1 MELRNAGWFALAASL
16 VTFSACGGGGAAPN
30 GAALST
36 LPSFQGASASAD
48 ARPFDST
55 SILKKLVKDVT
66 IGSTVDPSNGDR
78 GPRAISVVMT
88 SYGELKKNQIL
99 VCNFDNSKGGVGK
112 GTTIEKFSPAPKF

>member
-99 VCNFDNSKGGVGK
+99 VCNFDNFERGRWQRDDHREILAG
-112 GTTIEKFSPAPKF
+112 PKF